1 MKKTKLLII
10 FIIIIILSVGCAND
24 EIVGEEN
31 VSILVSK
38 DFGNKNIKDKKIKI
52 SEDTNVMELMEE
64 NFEVETA
71 YGGGFINAIG
81 GLKSGFTD
89 KKSKNKLDWFY
100 YVNGI
105 LADIGARDYY
115 VQSDDMIIWDYHD
128 WSGNVYVSSIIGAYP
143 MNFVNGNDGEILKT
157 EIAYQENYKKD
168 GEKLFDFLKV
178 KGVKNIE
185 MTKMGELKLE
195 DGQTNSIIIGN
206 WDEIYKLE
214 EIKNYYENRE
224 KLGMFFEIDEKIKLF
239 NHKRELTKEYDKG
252 AVITSISKQYGM
264 TGSLWMVTGNDEESI
279 KKAVNI
285 LNTIPEKIRGK
296 FSVFITE
303 DEIISLPI
311 NK

>member
-157 EIAYQENYKKD
+157 EIAYQENYKK
-168 GEKLFDFLKV
+168 
-178 KGVKNIE
+178 
-185 MTKMGELKLE
+185 
-195 DGQTNSIIIGN
+195 
-206 WDEIYKLE
+206 
-214 EIKNYYENRE
+214 
-224 KLGMFFEIDEKIKLF
+224 EKI
-239 NHKRELTKEYDKG
+239 
-252 AVITSISKQYGM
+252 
-264 TGSLWMVTGNDEESI
+264 
-279 KKAVNI
+279 
-285 LNTIPEKIRGK
+285 EK
-296 FSVFITE
+296 
-303 DEIISLPI
+303 
-311 NK
+311 N